1 MEDNAVRLICDVME
15 GYERCTGLGLNKGK
29 TQLMVCG
36 SENWA
41 IGTKIFE
48 ITVVDSVSIL
58 GIKIDRKLERLN
70 ENWDNAIVKMRRY
83 CAFWWNFG
91 LSISGRVMVVKT
103 YVLTQAIYLMGI
115 LSLPMEKGDQMNE
128 IMTEF
133 VRGRDRVIE
142 NRRKNLCAEL
152 GGYGIIDM
160 NVMNISMKC
169 SWIKRWKEE
178 QTCADYPRAIV
189 MGEGNVE
196 LDRIVRSEEN
206 DGSYSLLTDI
216 RNCWHKLKTEFYRRG
231 SNREEILL
239 FENDTFTE
247 EGRGLESVIFGRGRY
262 TQLADRIRDIRVK
275 DIVDD
280 DMELQDRNLI
290 NRKFRTNISWAEY
303 FRLREEVTRI
313 DTELGERL
321 DQEDSMTLNEWMESN
336 RKGAKRFREVLVGR
350 RSQEYKSSDPREIAS
365 GITLWGNG
373 VAEMNRV
380 RIELNFSAWNINCLE
395 AGFKDFLFK
404 LVHGKLYLNQI
415 AAHFSDTRPQCTF
428 CTIEEQ
434 KRLQIER
441 IAEDSVIWNTRIN
454 GLHHESVTH
463 LFWECQYVRRVI
475 NELGNR
481 LAGTVGRIFTKA
493 QFFGGLDDISIMNMK
508 MSILI
513 VHYIK
518 YYIFKCRLRHRLP
531 YFSHG
536 IYDIGWLF
544 EILAKREVWREQV
557 EDIAEIT
564 QRMMTD
570 AG

>member
-1 MEDNAVRLICDVME
+1 
-15 GYERCTGLGLNKGK
+15 
-29 TQLMVCG
+29 MVSG

-115 LSLPMEKGDQMNE
+115 LSLPMEKGDQMND

-275 DIVDD
+275 
-280 DMELQDRNLI
+280 E
-290 NRKFRTNISWAEY
+290 SW
-303 FRLREEVTRI
+303 
-313 DTELGERL
+313 
-321 DQEDSMTLNEWMESN
+321 MT
-336 RKGAKRFREVLVGR
+336 
-350 RSQEYKSSDPREIAS
+350 
-365 GITLWGNG
+365 
-373 VAEMNRV
+373 
-380 RIELNFSAWNINCLE
+380 
-395 AGFKDFLFK
+395 
-404 LVHGKLYLNQI
+404 
-415 AAHFSDTRPQCTF
+415 
-428 CTIEEQ
+428 
-434 KRLQIER
+434 
-441 IAEDSVIWNTRIN
+441 IWNCRI
-454 GLHHESVTH
+454 
-463 LFWECQYVRRVI
+463 
-475 NELGNR
+475 
-481 LAGTVGRIFTKA
+481 
-493 QFFGGLDDISIMNMK
+493 
-508 MSILI
+508 
-513 VHYIK
+513 
-518 YYIFKCRLRHRLP
+518 
-531 YFSHG
+531 G
-536 IYDIGWLF
+536 I
-544 EILAKREVWREQV
+544 
-557 EDIAEIT
+557 
-564 QRMMTD
+564 
-570 AG
+570 